1 MYTNRTVKHKTKQHV
16 TFFKEQNQGTEKNR
30 RKTFVLQEY
39 EKRKRV
45 DMEKSVRFRSM
56 KIKGRDSF
64 RMNGVVIS

>member
-1 MYTNRTVKHKTKQHV
+1 MYTNRTVKHKTKHV

-56 KIKGRDSF
+56 KIKGRDGF
-64 RMNGVVIS
+64 RKNGVVIS